1 MRLTIVGC
9 SPAWPNPGGAQSGYL
24 VETDGGRLLLD
35 CGTGVLA
42 RLRAGGGW
50 PTVDAIVISHLHLD
64 HFGDLVSWVW
74 GAAALAGRGETRA
87 PTDLWLPPGGAATLG
102 RFAGVLGTPGM
113 FERVFRLREYAPTT
127 AFVVGGATLQAA
139 RVPHFDIEACALRVE
154 AAGRSLV
161 YSGDSAPS
169 PALTELA
176 QGADLLLCEA
186 TLARPGKDCDPSGH
200 LAAEEAVALA
210 DAAGAQ
216 ALLLTHRPS
225 ELPVPPGL
233 DLAHE
238 GLVREI

>member
-1 MRLTIVGC
+1 MRLTVVGC

-35 CGTGVLA
+35 CGPGVLS

-50 PTVDAIVISHLHLD
+50 PTVEAIVISHLHLD

-74 GAAALAGRGETRA
+74 GADALAGRGESTA
-87 PTDLWLPPGGAATLG
+87 SPELWLPPGGAATLE
-102 RFAGVLGTPGM
+102 RFAAILGTPGM
-113 FERVFRLREYAPTT
+113 FERVFQLREYAPAA
-127 AFVVGGATLQAA
+127 AFVAAGATLHAA
-139 RVPHFDIEACALRVE
+139 RVPHFDVEACALRVE
-154 AAGRSLV
+154 AGGRSLV

-169 PALTELA
+169 SALAELA
-176 QGADLLLCEA
+176 YGADLLLCEA
-186 TLARPGKDCDPSGH
+186 TLAHPGQNGDPRGH

-210 DAAGAQ
+210 DSAGVH
-216 ALLLTHRPS
+216 ALLLTHRAS

-233 DLAHE
+233 DVALD